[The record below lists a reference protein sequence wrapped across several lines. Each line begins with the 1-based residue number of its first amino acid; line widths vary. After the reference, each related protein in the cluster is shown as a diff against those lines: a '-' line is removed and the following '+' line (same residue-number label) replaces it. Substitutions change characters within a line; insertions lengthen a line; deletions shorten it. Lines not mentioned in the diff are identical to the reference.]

1 MKKPCRIKLR
11 LNGGFVIMAGLLI
24 LGAGGHGKVV
34 AEIALMLNKWA
45 NLAFLDDNSRV
56 RTVNNIP
63 VIGKLE
69 DYHLYKNDFTDA
81 FVALGNN
88 HLRLEWINK
97 LYNIG
102 YRIPT
107 ITHPFTSISKFSN
120 LGMGTVVMP
129 GAVINTGATVGNACI
144 INTSSSIDHDCVLE
158 DGIHISPGVHLGGT
172 VSIGSCTWACLGS
185 QIINNVNIGRNVV
198 IAAGAVVIDNIPD
211 NVMVSGIPAMIK
223 KRFGD
228 EQ

>member
-1 MKKPCRIKLR
+1 
-11 LNGGFVIMAGLLI
+11 MAGLLI

-34 AEIALMLNKWA
+34 AEIALMLNTWT

-56 RTVNNIP
+56 KTVNNIP

-69 DYHLYKNDFTDA
+69 DYQLFKSDFKDVIVA
-81 FVALGNN
+81 FGNN

-97 LYNIG
+97 LYDVG
-102 YRIPT
+102 YRLPT
-107 ITHPFTSISKFSN
+107 LIHPFTSVSMN
-120 LGMGTVVMP
+120 AQLGDGTIVMP
-129 GAVINTGATVGNACI
+129 GAVIKTGTTVGRGCI
-144 INTSSSIDHDCVLE
+144 VNTSSSIGHDCIVE
-158 DGIHISPGVHLGGT
+158 DGVHLSPGT
-172 VSIGSCTWACLGS
+172 NVAGYTSIGSCTWACIGS

-211 NVMVSGIPAMIK
+211 NVMVTGIPAIIK